1 MTITLDTQDCENI
14 ADLILDNGEG
24 KDTIF
29 YSPLQLE
36 VTYILDRDIDDYYSS
51 TVTGS
56 WLIPCTHIDVINI
69 TCGDIS
75 VEYEDGMIERIVKR
89 NI

>member
-1 MTITLDTQDCENI
+1 MTIKLDTQDCENI
-14 ADLILDNGEG
+14 
-24 KDTIF
+24 
-29 YSPLQLE
+29 YC
-36 VTYILDRDIDDYYSS
+36 S

-75 VEYEDGMIERIVKR
+75 VEYEDGMIERIVKQK
-89 NI
+89 I